1 MKFSYVHSHSR
12 PEEGKTP
19 VEGNKPQ
26 HDNLLE
32 RTRTMVCSIHRSS
45 NAKAGTFTAVPSER
59 PSPWLAGDTENS
71 EASK

>member
-1 MKFSYVHSHSR
+1 MKLSHVHSHSR

-26 HDNLLE
+26 HDNLLD
-32 RTRTMVCSIHRSS
+32 RIRAMASSVQWCS